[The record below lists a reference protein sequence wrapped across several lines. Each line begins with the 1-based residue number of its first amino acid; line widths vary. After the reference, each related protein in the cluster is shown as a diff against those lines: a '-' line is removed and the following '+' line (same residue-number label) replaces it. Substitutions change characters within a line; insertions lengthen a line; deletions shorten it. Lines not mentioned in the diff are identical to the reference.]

1 MDSLLNLIR
10 SLSAKEKSQYV
21 KYARQ
26 HLNGKDSNKV
36 ALFQLISQELRGQIK
51 DYKKQAAKQFP
62 ASTLP
67 SLKTQLY
74 NQILESLTHGSVKTV
89 RGELS
94 QMIDEIQT
102 LMDRGLL
109 KQGLARIEK
118 ALPPQEVRDL
128 RAILDRLHVGRLS
141 PRQDIGDAGT
151 VDPALLPAFER
162 AFVRRMVLR
171 FRYCDAKNNPSDR
184 QVEPQAMLL
193 LPSLWYLVAWD
204 PGRAGFRHFRMDR
217 ISRPEIVEGPA
228 FRHRHVP
235 FEEDVCPFRD
245 LPR

>member
-1 MDSLLNLIR
+1 MNARTRHDALLRILR
-10 SLSAKEKSQYV
+10 RRGLSTVERLATEVGVSRRTVLRDIAMLRDQGYV
-21 KYARQ
+21 IHSEPGRGGGLQLDPACVQMTARPTVWE
-26 HLNGKDSNKV
+26 LF
-36 ALFQLISQELRGQIK
+36 ALLISVRIMR
-51 DYKKQAAKQFP
+51 
-62 ASTLP
+62 ASRTLP
-67 SLKTQLY
+67 FSDLA
-74 NQILESLTHGSVKTV
+74 
-89 RGELS
+89 
-94 QMIDEIQT
+94 DA
-102 LMDRGLL
+102 
-109 KQGLARIEK
+109 GLARIEK